1 MREFVIPIKVHD
13 AELPVPEHKSW
24 GDWVDLRAAETVEM
38 KQGEF
43 RIISLGVSMRLPNGY
58 EANVVPRSSTFK
70 NFGILMANSFG
81 VIDNNYCGND
91 DVWGF
96 PAIAMRDTVI
106 NKGDRIAR
114 FRIVQRQPKLVF
126 AKVDDLNSKNRG
138 GFGSTGIK

>member
-106 NKGDRIAR
+106 NKGDRIAQ

>member
-43 RIISLGVSMRLPNGY
+43 RIISLGVSIRLPNGY

-106 NKGDRIAR
+106 NKGDRIAQ
-114 FRIVQRQPKLVF
+114 FRIVQQQPKLVF

>member
-70 NFGILMANSFG
+70 NFGVLMANSFG

-106 NKGDRIAR
+106 NKGDRIAQ
-114 FRIVQRQPKLVF
+114 FRILQRQPKLVF